1 MKTPLKVT
9 IIGAGTGGLCLAQG
23 LKSDNIAVEVFER
36 DHSPTDRLQGYR
48 LSINRAGSKALKSCL
63 RGALFEKLLNNS
75 ANPSHAVTFLDHRL
89 NRLLAI
95 TFRRNTGHEIDHEL
109 PVSRIALRSILLEGL
124 DPIIHFGKKFV
135 AFEDAPDGSIA
146 ARFTDGST
154 ATGDVLVGA
163 DGASSRVRA
172 QLLPHAERVETGIV
186 AVSGKFGLDEDVRAA
201 APRAIFRGPTL
212 ILGPRGCFLFASAIE
227 YPQARGKGHIPGD
240 ARLYD
245 AEEYLMWGFSA
256 RREAFASANL
266 ETASGEDLKTAVAAL
281 IDDWH
286 PDLQRLVLSAEAST
300 VAAFTVKTS
309 VPIPPWRT
317 GKVTLLGDA
326 LHNMTPFRGIGA
338 NTALRDAAA
347 LRQALGAVVRGEQ
360 DLIESL
366 ATYERDMLEYGFRA
380 VRASLKE
387 MERLH
392 STNVLGRTFTKMIFR
407 AVDLLP
413 PLQAAFHGNA

>member
-1 MKTPLKVT
+1 LDSYGAWPL
-9 IIGAGTGGLCLAQG
+9 ASRLAA
-23 LKSDNIAVEVFER
+23 D
-36 DHSPTDRLQGYR
+36 
-48 LSINRAGSKALKSCL
+48 KSCL
-63 RGALFEKLLNNS
+63 PGALFEKLLHNS
-75 ANPSHAVTFLDHRL
+75 ADPSHAVTFLDHRL
-89 NRLLAI
+89 NRLLTI
-95 TFRRNTGHEIDHEL
+95 TFGRNTGHEIDHEL
-109 PVSRIALRSILLEGL
+109 PVSWIALRSILLEGL

-135 AFEDAPDGSIA
+135 AFEDTSDGSIA

-186 AVSGKFGLDEDVRAA
+186 AVSGKFGLDEDVRAT
-201 APRAIFRGPTL
+201 APQAIFRGPTL
-212 ILGPRGCFLFASAIE
+212 ILGPRGSFLFASAVE
-227 YPQARGKGHIPGD
+227 YGQAHGKTHTPGELAGDSAARD
-240 ARLYD
+240 ALLYD
-245 AEEYLMWGFSA
+245 SDEYLMWGFSA
-256 RREAFASANL
+256 RREAFASTNL
-266 ETASGEDLKTAVAAL
+266 ETASGEDLKTAVTAL

-286 PDLQRLVLSAEAST
+286 PDLQRLVRSAEPAT
-300 VAAFTVKTS
+300 VTAFPVKTS
-309 VPIPPWRT
+309 VPTPPWRT
-317 GKVTLLGDA
+317 SNVTLLGDA

-347 LRQALGAVVRGEQ
+347 LRQALGAVARGEQ
-360 DLIESL
+360 DLIQSL
-366 ATYERDMLEYGFRA
+366 ATYERDMVEYGFEA

-392 STNVLGRTFTKMIFR
+392 STSVLGRTFTKMIFH